1 MNSLGALF
9 ERLRDLS
16 RVWRILFF
24 VVLAGLVGLNFPI
37 RPEEAHFGWDAI
49 PGFFA
54 GFGLV
59 AGVLL
64 LLVMIK
70 IVRPL
75 IARKEDFYGDL

>member
-9 ERLRDLS
+9 ERLRDL
-16 RVWRILFF
+16 RKVWRNLYF
-24 VVLAGLVGLNFPI
+24 VVLAGLVGLNFLI

-54 GFGLV
+54 GFGLIV
-59 AGVLL
+59 GALL
-64 LLVMIK
+64 LLILDK

-75 IARKEDFYGDL
+75 LARKEDFYGDI

>member
-24 VVLAGLVGLNFPI
+24 VVLAGLVGLNFLI